1 MTGVSCALLWVLR
14 STMPAVYQQRRK
26 ESHPGEQAWVLREK
40 SFKKEGEGDCYKHQE
55 NMGNQEMGY
64 TEKQKN
70 Q

>member
-1 MTGVSCALLWVLR
+1 MCLALGAEVNDASCLPTKKKGNSPWRTSLG
-14 STMPAVYQQRRK
+14 T
-26 ESHPGEQAWVLREK
+26 EREEL
-40 SFKKEGEGDCYKHQE
+40 KKEGEGDCYKHQE

>member
-14 STMPAVYQQRRK
+14 STMAAVYQRRRK
-26 ESHPGEQAWVLREK
+26 EIHPGEQAWVLRER
-40 SFKKEGEGDCYKHQE
+40 SLGKKVKVTVTNTQE